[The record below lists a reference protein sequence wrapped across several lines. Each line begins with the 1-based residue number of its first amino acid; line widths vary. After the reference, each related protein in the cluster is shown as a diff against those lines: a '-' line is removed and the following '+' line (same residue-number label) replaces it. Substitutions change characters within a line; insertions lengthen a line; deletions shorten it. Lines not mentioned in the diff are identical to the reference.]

1 MLSTILCLSKVGDS
15 TSTTRRQLAMTTDRR
30 YNDIS
35 MWGPPGVALVRVVF
49 SRRTYW
55 YSRRRCC
62 LRGCCCLGCRC
73 CPVRVQRARVVIGLS
88 HSPPSPVTHGLSLPS
103 HYLTLTRISFFWCPA
118 PTAESGV
125 LYYSYVCMYRCIRKS
140 RATLADEFA
149 IFHDPSNSINYVI
162 LNSLRPIYILYILLY
177 IYI

>member
-1 MLSTILCLSKVGDS
+1 
-15 TSTTRRQLAMTTDRR
+15 
-30 YNDIS
+30 

-49 SRRTYW
+49 PRRTYC
-55 YSRRRCC
+55 YSRRRSC

-73 CPVRVQRARVVIGLS
+73 CPVRVQRDRVVIGLS

-125 LYYSYVCMYRCIRKS
+125 LYYSYMCVCARNRCIRKS
-140 RATLADEFA
+140 RVTLDEFA
-149 IFHDPSNSINYVI
+149 IFHDPSNSINYEI
-162 LNSLRPIYILYILLY
+162 LNSSPPWFYIYILYL
-177 IYI
+177 